1 MSHLVRRPLTGAEAL
16 RAAIPLLRGAGIEDA
31 ARDAR
36 ALLADAMGLGA
47 DRLTLHLQDDLP
59 PLAEARFQSHVA
71 ARARRQPVAQI
82 LGERL
87 FWGLTFVVTP
97 DVLDPR
103 PETEVLVEAALSQ
116 PFGKIL
122 DLGTG
127 SGAILL
133 SCLTFM
139 PEATGHGIDLS
150 PAALAV
156 AKRNAERLGL
166 RARAK
171 FAVRNWFEKLTGR
184 YDLIVSN
191 PPYIAA
197 DEMPDLEPEVRLHE
211 PLMALSPGGDGLDA
225 YRAIAAGAGRHLLP
239 GGRLLLEI
247 GPTQGTSVMD
257 LLRAQ
262 GFSVLDLL
270 QDMDGRDRV
279 VRALAVG

>member
-1 MSHLVRRPLTGAEAL
+1 MSLLERPPLTGADAL

-36 ALLADAMGLGA
+36 VLLADAMGLGA
-47 DRLTLHLQDDLP
+47 DRLTLHLQDDLL
-59 PLAEARFQSHVA
+59 PLAEARFQSHIA

-116 PFGKIL
+116 PFGKVL

-171 FAVRNWFEKLTGR
+171 FAVGNWFEKLTGH

-191 PPYIAA
+191 PPYITA

-247 GPTQGTSVMD
+247 GSTQGAAVMD

-279 VRALAVG
+279 VRALAPG